1 SRRRSPAGRG
11 PGTCRPRPRWG
22 STPWPDGSWRVL
34 AFGSGLE
41 HRFEESTGV
50 RCGHLGDLLGCA
62 LGDDLAAAATAFGT
76 EVDDVVGV
84 ADDIEVVFDDDDRV
98 ALVDEPLEDLQ
109 QLRDVL
115 EVQARRRLVEHVDG
129 PSSGALRQFGGEL
142 HPLRLTT
149 GQGRGRLSE
158 ADVAEPDLDEGLQV
172 AGDRRDR
179 GEEVTGP
186 LDRHIEDLRA
196 VLGLERDLE
205 GLPVVAGPVADLAG
219 HV

>member
-1 SRRRSPAGRG
+1 GRPDGPASGAAGAARRGSRSTRGAGCGGSSPSRRSSPAGRG

-34 AFGSGLE
+34 AFGSGLK

-62 LGDDLAAAATAFGT
+62 LGDDLATAATAFGT
-76 EVDDVVGV
+76 EARDVVGV
-84 ADDIEVVFDDDDRV
+84 ADDDDRV
-98 ALVDEPLEDLQ
+98 ALVDEALEDHQ

-115 EVQARRRLVEHVDG
+115 EVQTRRRFVEHVDG
-129 PSSGALRQFGGEL
+129 ASAGALLQFGGEL
-142 HPLRLTT
+142 DSLRLTT

-172 AGDRRDR
+172 PGD
-179 GEEVTGP
+179 
-186 LDRHIEDLRA
+186 
-196 VLGLERDLE
+196 
-205 GLPVVAGPVADLAG
+205 
-219 HV
+219 